1 MPCRFLAIILLLG
14 ATIYTFLEAE
24 SSLRGELD
32 SSVQNNILIDPKQD
46 QTKPESTK
54 QDLTSTVS
62 KPLYST
68 GFGRALYFLYGGQF
82 DFYLDNLE
90 GSDELWGTRTLYA
103 VRVSPEIGLGI
114 GKHSVMFG
122 GFLLQNMG
130 ASTFPTKANISTY
143 YAYNSECFSA
153 YLGIFPRTKWQGMY
167 PLSFFRKDFLFFTP
181 NSNGMALQYHSTKSS
196 LIHTSGEFI
205 FDWFGG
211 NLAKRYD
218 EFFALFEGKV
228 MLWDTLY
235 ARANGLVYHFKNA
248 DVLGQDGAYDP
259 NNPNNPDT
267 QLMDRILYN
276 FTLGASFVRFLPY
289 LDRADIGFS
298 ALGQLERKRRMSGLG
313 AFYSGIGYQLDV
325 ALAYKGFG
333 IEESYYFGKPQMRY
347 FSEYGE
353 GFYDGL
359 PLYQATAFNRINAYY
374 EYKNDF
380 LKLNVSF
387 MFYTFSSNLAL
398 QQMLTLTFDTHKLF
412 APKLLRRF

>member
-1 MPCRFLAIILLLG
+1 M
-14 ATIYTFLEAE
+14 
-24 SSLRGELD
+24 
-32 SSVQNNILIDPKQD
+32 
-46 QTKPESTK
+46 
-54 QDLTSTVS
+54 
-62 KPLYST
+62 
-68 GFGRALYFLYGGQF
+68 
-82 DFYLDNLE
+82 
-90 GSDELWGTRTLYA
+90 GTRTLYA

-181 NSNGMALQYHSTKSS
+181 NSNGMALQYHSKPS

-235 ARANGLVYHFKNA
+235 VRANGLVYHFKNA

-259 NNPNNPDT
+259 NNPNSPDT

-289 LDRADIGFS
+289 LDRANIGFS